1 LKAKFLHRDNA
12 WFSRHFHH
20 NEKEGT
26 HAMNLT
32 KILAGLLLVLAIGL
46 AIGAWMLSRPA
57 DRPVAPMATATAPKE
72 PVQQHAVVVAAK
84 AIAAGQR
91 LLAEDVKLVQMPA
104 AVASSFGSTD
114 AVLGRTTVMALP
126 ADAPLFAQHL
136 INGLALQL
144 ESGQRAVSVAVK
156 EPMAAGHH
164 VRPGDFV
171 DVFFTLDG
179 KSEQAA
185 VDTQTR
191 LLLARSRVLAYGAA
205 SVESPP
211 PSAGSATQEQES
223 GAGLRRTAQRE
234 GQNAR
239 TDNANTAVLA
249 VPLDDVQRLTL
260 AEKYGQLTLALRH
273 PDDTSVPDALLFA
286 SLPTVLQPVAGRLA
300 KGEQLQPADRSY
312 AGLRFKDL
320 ATGADA
326 RSTQRP
332 AAAVPAA
339 AAVRPAK
346 PQPPRQQ
353 AVELYQGSAVQTVS
367 Y

>member
-1 LKAKFLHRDNA
+1 
-12 WFSRHFHH
+12 
-20 NEKEGT
+20 
-26 HAMNLT
+26 MNLT

-46 AIGAWMLSRPA
+46 AIGAWMLSRPNERA
-57 DRPVAPMATATAPKE
+57 LAPVATDSPPREKVE
-72 PVQQHAVVVAAK
+72 QHAVVVAAK

-91 LLAEDVKLVQMPA
+91 LLAEDVKIVQLPA
-104 AVASSFGSTD
+104 AVASSFSSTD
-114 AVLGRTTVMALP
+114 AVLGRTTVMAIP

-136 INGLALQL
+136 IHGLALQL
-144 ESGQRAVSVAVK
+144 ESGQRAVSIAVK

-179 KSEQAA
+179 KSDQAS

-205 SVESPP
+205 SVENPP
-211 PSAGSATQEQES
+211 PSAAQAAQEQES
-223 GAGLRRTAQRE
+223 GTSARRIGSARDN
-234 GQNAR
+234 QNAR
-239 TDNANTAVLA
+239 SDGANTAVLA

-273 PDDTSVPDALLFA
+273 PDDSSVPDASLFA
-286 SLPTVLQPVAGRLA
+286 ALPTVLQPVAGRLP
-300 KGEQLQPADRSY
+300 KGESLQPVDRSY

-326 RSTQRP
+326 KNLRRP
-332 AAAVPAA
+332 PATVQTA
-339 AAVRPAK
+339 AAVRTAVTP
-346 PQPPRQQ
+346 PPRQQ
-353 AVELYQGSAVQTVS
+353 AVELHQGSAVQTVS

>member
-1 LKAKFLHRDNA
+1 
-12 WFSRHFHH
+12 
-20 NEKEGT
+20 
-26 HAMNLT
+26 MNLT

-46 AIGAWMLSRPA
+46 AIGAWMLSRPNERA
-57 DRPVAPMATATAPKE
+57 LAPVATDSTPREKVE
-72 PVQQHAVVVAAK
+72 QHAVVVAAK

-91 LLAEDVKLVQMPA
+91 LLAEDVKIVQLPA
-104 AVASSFGSTD
+104 AVASSFSRID
-114 AVLGRTTVMALP
+114 AVLGRTTVMAMS
-126 ADAPLFAQHL
+126 AEAPLFEQHL
-136 INGLALQL
+136 IQGLALQL
-144 ESGQRAVSVAVK
+144 ENGQRAVSIAVK

-179 KSEQAA
+179 KTDQAS

-205 SVESPP
+205 SVENPP
-211 PSAGSATQEQES
+211 PSADPLKAQDPDS
-223 GAGLRRTAQRE
+223 GAGVRRGTRDN
-234 GQNAR
+234 QNAR
-239 TDNANTAVLA
+239 SDNANTAVLA

-273 PDDTSVPDALLFA
+273 PDDSSVPDASLFA
-286 SLPTVLQPVAGRLA
+286 ALPTVLQPVAGRLP
-300 KGEQLQPADRSY
+300 KGESLQPVDRSY

-326 RSTQRP
+326 KNMRRP
-332 AAAVPAA
+332 PATVQTA
-339 AAVRPAK
+339 AAVRPA
-346 PQPPRQQ
+346 PTPPPRQQ
-353 AVELYQGSAVQTVS
+353 TVELHQGSAVQTVS

>member
-1 LKAKFLHRDNA
+1 
-12 WFSRHFHH
+12 
-20 NEKEGT
+20 
-26 HAMNLT
+26 MNLT

-46 AIGAWMLSRPA
+46 AIGAWMLSRPSN
-57 DRPVAPMATATAPKE
+57 RPVSPVASTAPAAPKAPLE
-72 PVQQHAVVVAAK
+72 QHAVVVAAK

-91 LLAEDVKLVQMPA
+91 LTAEDVKIVQLPT
-104 AVASSFGSTD
+104 AVASSFSSAD
-114 AVLGRTTVMALP
+114 AVLGRTTVMAMA
-126 ADAPLFAQHL
+126 ADAPLFEQHL
-136 INGLALQL
+136 LNGLALQL
-144 ESGQRAVSVAVK
+144 ENGQRAVSVAVK

-179 KSEQAA
+179 KTDQAN

-205 SVESPP
+205 SVENPP
-211 PSAGSATQEQES
+211 PSAAQRKVQEEDTGSS
-223 GAGLRRTAQRE
+223 LRRGSGQRE
-234 GQNAR
+234 SQNAR
-239 TDNANTAVLA
+239 PDNANTAVLA

-273 PDDTSVPDALLFA
+273 PDDSSVPEASLFA
-286 SLPTVLQPVAGRLA
+286 ALPTVLQPVAGRLP
-300 KGEQLQPADRSY
+300 KGEPLQPVDRSY

-320 ATGADA
+320 AAGADA
-326 RSTQRP
+326 KNTRRP
-332 AAAVPAA
+332 PAPVQTAAARAPKA
-339 AAVRPAK
+339 
-346 PQPPRQQ
+346 QPPRQQ

>member
-1 LKAKFLHRDNA
+1 
-12 WFSRHFHH
+12 
-20 NEKEGT
+20 
-26 HAMNLT
+26 MNLT
-32 KILAGLLLVLAIGL
+32 KILAGLLLVLAVGL
-46 AIGAWMLSRPA
+46 AIGAWMLSRPVERA
-57 DRPVAPMATATAPKE
+57 LAPQATATPAKE
-72 PVQQHAVVVAAK
+72 TVEQHAVVVAAK
-84 AIAAGQR
+84 AIPAGQR
-91 LLAEDVKLVQMPA
+91 LLAEDVKIVQMPA

-179 KSEQAA
+179 KSDQAA

-211 PSAGSATQEQES
+211 PSAAQRAAQEQEG
-223 GAGLRRTAQRE
+223 GAGVRRAGGARE
-234 GQNAR
+234 GQSAR
-239 TDNANTAVLA
+239 GDNANTAVLA

-273 PDDTSVPDALLFA
+273 PDDTSVPDASLFA
-286 SLPTVLQPVAGRLA
+286 SLPTVLQPVAGRLQ

-326 RSTQRP
+326 RNTQRP
-332 AAAVPAA
+332 AAAVQAA
-339 AAVRPAK
+339 AAPRPAK

>member
-1 LKAKFLHRDNA
+1 
-12 WFSRHFHH
+12 
-20 NEKEGT
+20 
-26 HAMNLT
+26 MNLT
-32 KILAGLLLVLAIGL
+32 KILAGLLLVLAVGL
-46 AIGAWMLSRPA
+46 AIGAWMLSRPVERA
-57 DRPVAPMATATAPKE
+57 QAPQATATPPKE
-72 PVQQHAVVVAAK
+72 TVEQHAVVVAAK
-84 AIAAGQR
+84 AIPAGQR
-91 LLAEDVKLVQMPA
+91 LLAEDVKIVQMPA
-104 AVASSFGSTD
+104 AVASSFASTD

-126 ADAPLFAQHL
+126 AEAPLFAQHL

-164 VRPGDFV
+164 IRPGDFV

-179 KSEQAA
+179 KSDQAA

-205 SVESPP
+205 SVENPP
-211 PSAGSATQEQES
+211 PTADQRKAQEQE
-223 GAGLRRTAQRE
+223 GAAGVRR
-234 GQNAR
+234 GAR
-239 TDNANTAVLA
+239 DNQGTRGDNANTAVLA
-249 VPLDDVQRLTL
+249 VALDDVQRLTL

-273 PDDTSVPDALLFA
+273 PDDTSVPDASLFA
-286 SLPTVLQPVAGRLA
+286 SLPTVLQPVAGRLQ
-300 KGEQLQPADRSY
+300 KGEPLQPADRSY

-326 RSTQRP
+326 KNNQRP
-332 AAAVPAA
+332 AAAAAVQAA
-339 AAVRPAK
+339 AAPRPAK